1 MPIAVH
7 FVLAGEHFKIDS
19 PCVPFPPQTM
29 GRSGKHGKGSKGQQP
44 SSRGRESE
52 GEAEHLRPVDGRWHL
67 TKSSLRPYASSSG
80 SPFYAARQQSDTDF
94 LSLGSIASA
103 LQTWTSEICTRPGIA
118 LSEAGGTIGM
128 GQSLLF
134 AYCKDGSAAGEKLGF
149 TGVVEI
155 LQTEEGKKF
164 LAAAAAFDKFD
175 DTAKN
180 AAALQTA
187 AKDWV
192 AFLSTDPKGKAKRL
206 QRMVKTAATTY
217 IFGIEI
223 LQWLAAMEH
232 RDDWAAKLR
241 PGKRLQPDKLQ
252 KWLKSP
258 SDDGRLREALL
269 AAYSAQVEVRREAKT
284 RQLSDSDKS
293 EAAAGPVK
301 SSTSTSSSSNSSSS
315 NKKSRKN
322 KSKKKQAKKDKKKSA
337 KKKHSKD
344 KTKKDK
350 KSGSSQHSGK
360 SRKGNPAGASVMK
373 IRRVTGL
380 SSDGRVSVK
389 DTDIYDEIK
398 LEDKESTVAVIL
410 ERFFEL
416 QSTKEVKVLLDGKY
430 VGIQADA
437 MPAALCPEV
446 VLLRKGG

>member
-1 MPIAVH
+1 
-7 FVLAGEHFKIDS
+7 
-19 PCVPFPPQTM
+19 
-29 GRSGKHGKGSKGQQP
+29 
-44 SSRGRESE
+44 
-52 GEAEHLRPVDGRWHL
+52 
-67 TKSSLRPYASSSG
+67 
-80 SPFYAARQQSDTDF
+80 
-94 LSLGSIASA
+94 
-103 LQTWTSEICTRPGIA
+103 
-118 LSEAGGTIGM
+118 M

-175 DTAKN
+175 DAAKN

-217 IFGIEI
+217 IFGMEI

-322 KSKKKQAKKDKKKSA
+322 KSKKKQANKERQEEVCQEEA
-337 KKKHSKD
+337 QQ
-344 KTKKDK
+344 
-350 KSGSSQHSGK
+350 GQ
-360 SRKGNPAGASVMK
+360 
-373 IRRVTGL
+373 
-380 SSDGRVSVK
+380 
-389 DTDIYDEIK
+389 
-398 LEDKESTVAVIL
+398 DKEGQEIGIVATLWQVQK
-410 ERFFEL
+410 R
-416 QSTKEVKVLLDGKY
+416 
-430 VGIQADA
+430 
-437 MPAALCPEV
+437 
-446 VLLRKGG
+446 